1 VPVLHGE
8 ALERWRDMVVV
19 DRDGAT
25 VGTIAGFLVDAASGA
40 PSWALV
46 RTGWFGD
53 RLVHLPVRDAW
64 EFDGEIRVPYDKAKL
79 RAAPPIE
86 AVSLTADDELLLIG
100 HYGLHDLRGAVA
112 EPGLRLDSEDREA
125 GVRSHGLT
133 PEPPAAPSPGPV
145 ERVEAPP
152 GRGAEV
158 IRSEEELRVRLRTRL
173 RRVRVRKYVVTDY
186 VTRTFPVRREEVV
199 VEPLPDAAAGIDDL
213 AEADARPLPELVLHR
228 EEPEVSMRVVPVER
242 VRVSRRP
249 VLGQRT
255 VSARLGREQ
264 VEVEQ
269 SPPGGG

>member
-8 ALERWRDMVVV
+8 ALERWHDMVVV

-25 VGTIAGFLVDAASGA
+25 VGTIAGFLVDAAGGT

-53 RLVHLPVRDAW
+53 QLVHLPLRDAW
-64 EFDGEIRVPYDKAKL
+64 EFDGEIRVPYDKALL

-112 EPGLRLDSEDREA
+112 EPGLRIEQEDREA

-133 PEPPAAPSPGPV
+133 PEPPAPSPGPV
-145 ERVEAPP
+145 ERVQAEP
-152 GRGAEV
+152 GEGAEV
-158 IRSEEELRVRLRTRL
+158 IRSEEELRVRLQTRL

-199 VEPLPDAAAGIDDL
+199 VEPLPDATAGDL
-213 AEADARPLPELVLHR
+213 VEADARPLPELVLHR
-228 EEPEVSMRVVPVER
+228 EEPEVTMRVVPVER
-242 VRVSRRP
+242 VHVSRRS
-249 VLGQRT
+249 VLEQRT
-255 VSARLGREQ
+255 VSAELGREQ